1 MQRPHRITPRMR
13 FWRTGA
19 VAVVMAALGGARIV
33 QAAPMESRL
42 SRYGVTQ
49 TAERIEA
56 SARRHGLAV
65 FASVVRADAPGA
77 EGSGGDVRGDVLVL
91 VLESSDGGTPV
102 LMQGDG
108 TEMCSEVPLRLE
120 LRRRDN
126 GASEVRFPA
135 AVQPASPELAGE
147 YAEEL
152 AGLSGLVAEALD
164 DA

>member
-1 MQRPHRITPRMR
+1 MPRHRIAPTIR

-19 VAVVMAALGGARIV
+19 IAVVMAALGGARIAN
-33 QAAPMESRL
+33 AAPMESRT

-77 EGSGGDVRGDVLVL
+77 EGSAGDVRVLVR
-91 VLESSDGGTPV
+91 ESSSGGTPV

-108 TEMCSEVPLRLE
+108 RDLCSEVPLRLE
-120 LRRRDN
+120 LRRRAD

-135 AVQPASPELAGE
+135 AAQGVPPEAG
-147 YAEEL
+147 AEFAAEV

-164 DA
+164 DV

>member
-77 EGSGGDVRGDVLVL
+77 EGSAGDVLVL